1 MSEIEEPFEINENVF
16 GLYYG
21 DIFTTASLLVPA
33 GTLSAYQTTEG
44 WSQFNII
51 VESGQGGV
59 VGQKFESGG
68 LYYLIGENNTV
79 SVTIGN
85 ILYSGDVV
93 IPSQVAYNGVTYSVT
108 GIGAFAFNYCS
119 NLTSVV
125 IPNSVT
131 TIGDWAFGKCN
142 GLTNITIPSSVT
154 SIGGGVLSDCSGL
167 VSIVVEE
174 DNTVYDSRNN
184 CNAIIHSES
193 NKLIAGCKNTV
204 IPTSVTGI
212 GYRAFA
218 GCTGLTSITIQ
229 NNITSIDADAFINC
243 SNLASIVVE
252 EGNPEFDSSNN
263 SNAIIYS
270 ETKELVVGCK
280 NTIIPSDVMGI
291 LPGAFYGCS
300 GLTSIEIP
308 EGVTYIGWE
317 AFRECS
323 SLKSIVIPEGVTVI
337 EVSTFEG
344 CTSLASVDIPEG
356 VTSIGGWAF
365 GECRSLKSIVIPSSV
380 TDIDTYAFAYC
391 EALTEVHSLAKAVP
405 TAYESIFHDIN
416 IGNATLYVPYSS
428 KAAYSGVVPWSS
440 FGTILGSLGK
450 GDVNCDGS
458 INKDDTEAV
467 ANYIIG
473 NTPPV
478 FNIVAADLN
487 GDKKVNAADI
497 VLIVKRFDAK

>member
-1 MSEIEEPFEINENVF
+1 MKKWFSLVFMLCFVLQASADVWTDSEGITWS
-16 GLYYG
+16 
-21 DIFTTASLLVPA
+21 FTISD
-33 GTLSAYQTTEG
+33 
-44 WSQFNII
+44 
-51 VESGQGGV
+51 
-59 VGQKFESGG
+59 
-68 LYYLIGENNTV
+68 
-79 SVTIGN
+79 GN
-85 ILYSGDVV
+85 AVDVKPYDVNSITGDVV
-93 IPSQVAYNGVTYSVT
+93 IPGQV
-108 GIGAFAFNYCS
+108 
-119 NLTSVV
+119 
-125 IPNSVT
+125 NSY
-131 TIGDWAFGKCN
+131 
-142 GLTNITIPSSVT
+142 PVT
-154 SIGGGVLSDCSGL
+154 SIG
-167 VSIVVEE
+167 
-174 DNTVYDSRNN
+174 
-184 CNAIIHSES
+184 ES
-193 NKLIAGCKNTV
+193 
-204 IPTSVTGI
+204 
-212 GYRAFA
+212 
-218 GCTGLTSITIQ
+218 
-229 NNITSIDADAFINC
+229 
-243 SNLASIVVE
+243 
-252 EGNPEFDSSNN
+252 
-263 SNAIIYS
+263 
-270 ETKELVVGCK
+270 
-280 NTIIPSDVMGI
+280 
-291 LPGAFYGCS
+291 
-300 GLTSIEIP
+300 
-308 EGVTYIGWE
+308 

-478 FNIVAADLN
+478 FNIVAADTN